1 MDPEAYSRIIAGPLP
16 VGSETVP
23 LAEAVG
29 RILANDVVARDPIPA
44 FATSA
49 MDGYALDAR
58 ALARARTGAPV
69 TVVGDVPAGHRP
81 VDIAAGTAVRVM
93 TGAAVPAGAAAV
105 VPVEFTDA
113 ARTGEIP
120 ETITVAGLPETIVG
134 RWNIRDVGEDT
145 AVGDIVVLGGQ
156 RLGGAAIGTLAM
168 LGETTVEVRQRLRVG
183 LIVTGDELAAAPGEA
198 TATAP
203 IIPNSNLPMLAAA
216 IVTAGAIPHL
226 GTSSD
231 DPAEFLAVL
240 DGLLPDVDLVI
251 TTGGISAGAFE
262 VVRASLEG
270 TDSEFVRVRQR
281 PGGPQGHGRRGGVPL
296 LHFPGTPSGALL
308 SFHLF
313 ALSLMSG
320 TDLAARWQRA
330 VYAGPDLAG
339 HVKGVS
345 FVPVTVSVEGTVVP
359 AERARLRDFAGAD
372 AILRVPAVPAAISS
386 GDLVQV
392 LPLPATGLER

>member
-1 MDPEAYSRIIAGPLP
+1 MDPEAYSRIIAGALP
-16 VGSETVP
+16 VGSESVP

-29 RILANDVVARDPIPA
+29 RILAHDVVARDPIPA

-69 TVVGDVPAGHRP
+69 SVVGDVPAGHRP

-93 TGAAVPAGAAAV
+93 TGAAVPAGAVAV

-156 RLGGAAIGTLAM
+156 RLGAAAIGSLAM
-168 LGETTVEVRQRLRVG
+168 LGETTVEVRRRLRVG
-183 LIVTGDELAAAPGEA
+183 LIVTGDELAAAPGAA

-203 IIPNSNLPMLAAA
+203 IIPNSNLPMLSAA

-313 ALSLMSG
+313 ALTLLSG

-372 AILRVPAVPAAISS
+372 AILRVPAAPAAISA

-392 LPLPATGLER
+392 LPLPATGLAG